1 MLAVKGIY
9 DGKAAYPNQPV
20 STTGRQEVIITFLD
34 PVHIQT
40 TDDNSAIGTVSA
52 EMTQAEKQKRI
63 QEKRA
68 FLESLIGLVP
78 VDVDE
83 EAIKTERLAQQ

>member
-20 STTGRQEVIITFLD
+20 SITGRQEVIITFLESA
-34 PVHIQT
+34 HTQT
-40 TDDNSAIGTVSA
+40 ADDTSVIDTAVAG
-52 EMTQAEKQKRI
+52 MTPAEKQKRI

-68 FLESLIGLVP
+68 VLESLIGLVP
-78 VDVDE
+78 ADVDE
-83 EAIKTERLAQQ
+83 DAIKAERLARQ